1 MTVATP
7 VCVGAAGEGAT
18 VGDCVDVD
26 GDAVGDCVDVVDG
39 DAVGDRVD
47 VVDGDAVGVCVDGTT
62 TGLPAGARQIFQPAF
77 LTVEASLVHVMT
89 SPDFM
94 ATPAGAVGEVM
105 LPE

>member
-7 VCVGAAGEGAT
+7 VCVAVAGEGAA

-26 GDAVGDCVDVVDG
+26 I
-39 DAVGDRVD
+39 
-47 VVDGDAVGVCVDGTT
+47 VDGDAVGVCVDGTT